1 MGFLNHSTNN
11 IIIDAVLTE
20 RGREVLSRNDGT
32 FSIESFSFGDD
43 EIDYGIIKKYGLA
56 IGQEKIEKNTPIFE
70 ANPNENIAIK
80 HPLITF
86 TNSLTK
92 LSSIPTLVWDN
103 QASGQS
109 VVSLFDI
116 KQSATSN
123 VGVQDTITVKS
134 FLEGQTEAI
143 NSNLVDN
150 KIFVKVNSNLLSILN
165 STPLDVDINNV
176 ATYALG
182 TSSPQDVTPQWPN
195 QISKAITINSLG
207 IVSDLD
213 FQQFASLSNP
223 NIINTSVQII
233 GASSGA
239 SLIIPVQITKNT
251 TPA

>member
-43 EIDYGIIKKYGLA
+43 EIDYGIIKKYGFT

-80 HPLITF
+80 HPLITL
-86 TNSLTK
+86 TNGLLKITE
-92 LSSIPTLVWDN
+92 IPTLIWDN
-103 QASGQS
+103 RSSGQT
-109 VVSLFDI
+109 VISLFDI
-116 KQSATSN
+116 RQSSTNN
-123 VGVQDTITVKS
+123 VGVQDNIIIKS

-143 NSNLVDN
+143 SSNLVDN
-150 KIFVKVNSNLLSILN
+150 KIFVKVNSNLLSVLN

-195 QISKAITINSLG
+195 QISKTITINSLG

-223 NIINTSVQII
+223 NVINTSVQII

-239 SLIIPVQITKNT
+239 SLVIPVQITKNT
-251 TPA
+251 TTA